1 MAEEKKGSWR
11 DIFRTFK
18 YAISPQ
24 KILVALIGLIVFNLL
39 NYIFFSGSFILVN
52 AGRHLAN
59 AVSMVFGF
67 GAYGSTNFPGV
78 NLIGAARELGEIFW
92 SFIPIKWGQ
101 AALGDVVWVAIF
113 YLFAWFVFAAVV
125 GVVTRISA
133 VQIARDENIGI
144 REGIKFAWRKY
155 LSYFAPPVL
164 VVVAFLVVGVLL
176 NYILSIPSAIPGVGP
191 TLFALLLFPIMIIF
205 GLAAVVV
212 ILFGTLGSPLMGP
225 AIAVEGQD
233 TFDALSRAYH
243 YSIQRLGRYV
253 FYLVVLLLFMCV
265 ATWFVN
271 SFIINGIETVTAKAA
286 TMVDFGGD
294 TTGRYER
301 MAAAYRGTWPIR
313 AEYEIYRDGEDV
325 EIPSEDQMRPG
336 DVPITDK
343 GKKPFHVLRG
353 GKIMLVAANDKKAD
367 DTVIKKIELKPG
379 EDVGGFIL
387 GIWLKGLHYIVGA
400 FAISFFFTGCTMIY
414 FVLRKQI
421 DGAEMDEVYM
431 EGEDEEFEFGDESEE
446 SEKAKESD

>member
-1 MAEEKKGSWR
+1 
-11 DIFRTFK
+11 
-18 YAISPQ
+18 
-24 KILVALIGLIVFNLL
+24 
-39 NYIFFSGSFILVN
+39 
-52 AGRHLAN
+52 
-59 AVSMVFGF
+59 
-67 GAYGSTNFPGV
+67 
-78 NLIGAARELGEIFW
+78 LGEIFW
-92 SFIPIKWGQ
+92 SFIPIRWSQ
-101 AALGDVVWVAIF
+101 AAFSDVVKMAVF
-113 YLFAWFVFAAVV
+113 YLFVWLVFSAVV
-125 GVVTRISA
+125 GVITRISA

-164 VVVAFLVVGVLL
+164 VVIAFLVVGVLL
-176 NYILSIPSAIPGVGP
+176 NFIFSIPSAIPQVGP
-191 TLFALLLFPIMIIF
+191 TLFALLFPVMIVF

-301 MAAAYRGTWPIR
+301 MATAYRDTWPIR
-313 AEYEIYRDGEDV
+313 AEYEINRGGSIIEV
-325 EIPSEDQMRPG
+325 NENELAPG
-336 DVPITDK
+336 DIPITDK
-343 GKKPFHVLRG
+343 GTKPFKVIRG
-353 GKIMLVAANDKKAD
+353 GKIMLVVTAKNDKDFGDLVMKKD
-367 DTVIKKIELKPG
+367 DIEIKKIELKDG
-379 EDVGGFIL
+379 EDIGGFIL

-421 DGAEMDEVYM
+421 DGAELDEVYM

-446 SEKAKESD
+446 NEKAKESE